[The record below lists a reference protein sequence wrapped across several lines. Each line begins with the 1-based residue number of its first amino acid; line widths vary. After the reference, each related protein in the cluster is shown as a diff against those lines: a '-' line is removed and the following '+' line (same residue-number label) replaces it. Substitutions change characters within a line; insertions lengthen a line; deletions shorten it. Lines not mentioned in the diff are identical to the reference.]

1 MYGGKTGSTPSQM
14 GLILVPL
21 TESKYENEEV
31 KAHLIM
37 KLMEEALF
45 ELSQAAEKCDKAERS
60 CG

>member
-1 MYGGKTGSTPSQM
+1 MHGGKTESTLSQM

-21 TESKYENEEV
+21 TESKYDNEEV

-45 ELSQAAEKCDKAERS
+45 ELSQAAKKCDKAECW